1 MSDRRT
7 LRFLRRPL
15 APVVLMTVVGAL
27 LGAGIAAA
35 TPPAGVSRNELA
47 KGTIPDSISIQ
58 TSSPSDF
65 YVQVVTI
72 QPGGYSGWH
81 THPGAEVSTVKSGTA
96 TLFDGRN
103 PDCKPRTVGPGGAFY
118 IPGGMVHAA
127 RNDGTTPV
135 EIYVTYILGAGSPTR
150 VEADKPAKCP
160 AS

>member
-1 MSDRRT
+1 MNHRNI
-7 LRFLRRPL
+7 
-15 APVVLMTVVGAL
+15 APVLLMTAVGAL
-27 LGAGIAAA
+27 LGVGIAAA
-35 TPPAGVSRNELA
+35 TPGSGVARNELA

-81 THPGAEVSTVKSGTA
+81 THPGAEVSTVKSGTV
-96 TLFDGRN
+96 TLFDSRGA
-103 PDCKPRTVGPGGAFY
+103 DCKPRTVGPGGAFY

-135 EIYVTYILGAGSPTR
+135 EIYVTYILGAGSPAR
-150 VEADKPAKCP
+150 MEADKPANCP

>member
-1 MSDRRT
+1 MRDRRT

-35 TPPAGVSRNELA
+35 TPPSGVSRNGLA

-65 YVQVVTI
+65 YVDVVTV

-81 THPGAEVSTVKSGTA
+81 THPGAEVSTVKSGTV
-96 TLFDGRN
+96 TLFDGRD
-103 PDCKPRTVGPGGAFY
+103 PECKPRTVAAGGGFY

-127 RNDGTTPV
+127 RNDGTAPA
-135 EIYVTYILGAGSPTR
+135 EIYVTYILPAGKPPR
-150 VEADKPAKCP
+150 VESEKPAKCP